1 MLPRR
6 AEAEAMRNLP
16 RFALVP
22 LAALFSALPLIALPS
37 AAGADTASD
46 CEAAFTT
53 APDSQFTY
61 TTDPPERLAWVGQTV
76 HLSGGWAP
84 SAWDSLTSAVACVRL
99 DDTFNDTLGT
109 VQAAPANGGAFDHSF
124 VIPEVEPGTR
134 LCTRMRLAGDPAG
147 EATEGV
153 WVSKTHCFEVDH
165 EDAEE
170 TPPEDE
176 TTPPATEQPTP
187 TTTTT
192 APVAGPATSEATP
205 GDDTPAAAIA
215 ANPPASSEGGG
226 SATETP
232 FDSAG
237 SPGAPAPPVPST
249 PMALPELPATGYAS
263 LRLLHQGEAL
273 FFTGLGL
280 LVLAGGRRRRRITA

>member
-1 MLPRR
+1 
-6 AEAEAMRNLP
+6 MRNLP

-22 LAALFSALPLIALPS
+22 LAVLISALPLVSLAT
-37 AAGADTASD
+37 AAEADTASD

-53 APDSQFTY
+53 APESGFTY

-76 HLSGGWAP
+76 HLSGGWDTA
-84 SAWDSLTSAVACVRL
+84 AWDSLTSAVACVRL
-99 DDTFNDTLGT
+99 DDTFDDGLGT

-124 VIPEVEPGTR
+124 VIPDVDPGTR

-165 EDAEE
+165 ADAEE

-176 TTPPATEQPTP
+176 TTPPVAEQPS

-192 APVAGPATSEATP
+192 APAAPQANPGAG
-205 GDDTPAAAIA
+205 TPAADIA

-226 SATETP
+226 SPVESP
-232 FDSAG
+232 FDGAG
-237 SPGAPAPPVPST
+237 QAGAPAPPVPST
-249 PMALPELPATGYAS
+249 PLALPELPATGYAS
-263 LRLLHQGEAL
+263 LRLFHQGEAL
-273 FFTGLGL
+273 SLTGLGL
-280 LVLAGGRRRRRITA
+280 LVLGGRRRRRRLTAAR

>member
-1 MLPRR
+1 
-6 AEAEAMRNLP
+6 MRNLP

-22 LAALFSALPLIALPS
+22 LAALLSALPLVALPT

-53 APDSQFTY
+53 APDSQLAY

-76 HLSGGWAP
+76 HLSAAWDP

-99 DDTFNDTLGT
+99 DDTVDDALGT
-109 VQAAPANGGAFDHSF
+109 VQTAPANGGAFDHAF
-124 VIPEVEPGTR
+124 AIPDVEPGAV

-165 EDAEE
+165 EVAEE
-170 TPPEDE
+170 TPPDD
-176 TTPPATEQPTP
+176 TTPPETEQPST

-192 APVAGPATSEATP
+192 APVASPAISQGTP
-205 GDDTPAAAIA
+205 GDTPAVDTP
-215 ANPPASSEGGG
+215 ANPPASPEGGA
-226 SATETP
+226 SPVETP
-232 FDSAG
+232 FDSAAG
-237 SPGAPAPPVPST
+237 PGTSPAPAGPTT
-249 PMALPELPATGYAS
+249 PEALAELPATGYAS

-273 FFTGLGL
+273 FFMGLGL
-280 LVLAGGRRRRRITA
+280 LVLAGRRRRRTTA